1 MATLRKEEGRALQ
14 LAKDALAAAIREDW
28 PQVASKLQDIAE
40 FGPRGLER
48 AMLGFCDTAIAR
60 SGVRPGQPMR
70 IRFRRG
76 DGDQRV
82 TDADGVPRPEVAWA
96 GRMLAAR
103 AAGDEDAWRALLT
116 SVPDAEF
123 GRHVGALLEMCALVT
138 ASAKKGGA

>member
-28 PQVASKLQDIAE
+28 
-40 FGPRGLER
+40 
-48 AMLGFCDTAIAR
+48 
-60 SGVRPGQPMR
+60 
-70 IRFRRG
+70 FRRV